1 MRTQQ
6 TASALKSTPGA
17 SRQRLRV
24 LAPDVSERSDTIMF
38 LLQIIPN
45 YLEMLSRESNKNL
58 ISGFPSVYI
67 LGGDS
72 ASLEENI

>member
-1 MRTQQ
+1 
-6 TASALKSTPGA
+6 
-17 SRQRLRV
+17 
-24 LAPDVSERSDTIMF
+24 MF
-38 LLQIIPN
+38 VLQIIPN

-72 ASLEENI
+72 ASLEESILRPLQNVDRYL